1 MTITRTFLAFGFIY
15 LLLISAFTW
24 LFPKDAEGFI
34 SDKNALMLL
43 FVYQI
48 PFSITN
54 AILYMRYT
62 KRVYNH
68 KYTVKRFLYL
78 NIPLLWFPL
87 GGINWMHEYWVATGQ
102 LIKDPTTGVYY
113 DHSKP
118 VKPED

>member
-1 MTITRTFLAFGFIY
+1 MKKIKPMTITRTFLAFGFIY

-68 KYTVKRFLYL
+68 KYTVKRFLYH
-78 NIPLLWFPL
+78 NIRETFFLTF
-87 GGINWMHEYWVATGQ
+87 MR
-102 LIKDPTTGVYY
+102 
-113 DHSKP
+113 
-118 VKPED
+118 